1 MCFRVHRYL
10 FICCFPRFNI
20 KVRISIKGGKKR
32 KQSFQSR
39 KEEKTNV
46 LNSNDFINV
55 LNRYNDL
62 KSFEDEVDD
71 KLKNMEL

>member
-1 MCFRVHRYL
+1 MLPCTPI
-10 FICCFPRFNI
+10 FICCFPTFNI
-20 KVRISIKGGKKR
+20 KVRISIKGGKKQ

-46 LNSNDFINV
+46 LNSNDFING